1 MISASYDQGN
11 PLRDAH
17 SGYRSLMR
25 KLHGDP
31 KSLRRPEGDGI
42 LHGTGGDSALS
53 GKNGAVCHKC
63 SQTFFFQL
71 FPDICLILCE
81 KNGFLQFFGIQIFI
95 KKCLLYTDWK
105 KVKQDF
111 FQLGSIDGPTVS
123 GKADKETGNDIFV
136 GDLTGRAFQ
145 NLLAA
150 VADGDQAAF
159 SRTLCPEGKTVDLL
173 FKLTGQIITE
183 SNFCNRILQIF
194 FRKTGSFMRNP
205 DADMRGRGKRISLN
219 MVNR

>member
-1 MISASYDQGN
+1 MQPDLLFSAVSGYMPD
-11 PLRDAH
+11 PLREKWLPPVFWH
-17 SGYRSLMR
+17 SDFYKEMPSVHRL
-25 KLHGDP
+25 
-31 KSLRRPEGDGI
+31 EE
-42 LHGTGGDSALS
+42 
-53 GKNGAVCHKC
+53 
-63 SQTFFFQL
+63 SQT
-71 FPDICLILCE
+71 
-81 KNGFLQFFGIQIFI
+81 G
-95 KKCLLYTDWK
+95 
-105 KVKQDF
+105 F